1 MGLGRARSYITPSVS
16 ENGLEFPP
24 AVDFF
29 LPDPVREGFQ
39 SFANAA
45 ICDIVG
51 AQEAFFRAAGAGA
64 LAHRASVSRA
74 RAGCYAGSNPPLVP
88 EYEPPPFVGGQCNIF
103 YRMHSLAAL
112 SQGGFHEFTTQNGS
126 APLLAGP
133 IRSFR
138 YYVGG
143 GQWRFEAVHN
153 DPEQVTDTSIGVPA
167 SLYTSIELVQIVPV
181 GGVPDDCGNV
191 NDPAPVIYP
200 PGQELP
206 PAPSPGQEVYPP
218 GITTIDFDFN
228 GTFSPVGFFHGSANI
243 DVNGNVN
250 LNFGGIDVNIS
261 PDLGFDFGD
270 DGTSGEGFGS
280 DPPEFPDIP
289 EPVDYSG
296 DFEGLGDAL
305 DSIGNKQDVLGDSL
319 DSVGL
324 GVGSAIDRIAEV
336 KALLDI
342 DFDDSLTWLSCRGEE
357 ALTPY
362 AGNGLRGLEAIVRAL
377 AVSSNQGVSE
387 YCELLPPSPLEGDV
401 VLTEFIE
408 SVEIDNF
415 FDRDVDSQTKAV
427 SLDVELARNPYSVR
441 RGSSGENDDLQGRFA
456 VVCFLEEVSAGS
468 WQGISEPINQYYSVG
483 LYRVPK
489 TDNPVRVR
497 VSVSA
502 GSSCTY
508 RELI

>member
-1 MGLGRARSYITPSVS
+1 LK
-16 ENGLEFPP
+16 
-24 AVDFF
+24 
-29 LPDPVREGFQ
+29 
-39 SFANAA
+39 A
-45 ICDIVG
+45 I
-51 AQEAFFRAAGAGA
+51 
-64 LAHRASVSRA
+64 LA
-74 RAGCYAGSNPPLVP
+74 
-88 EYEPPPFVGGQCNIF
+88 PFVGAPFDILLQNFSPSETGVSWQI
-103 YRMHSLAAL
+103 LGVTVL
-112 SQGGFHEFTTQNGS
+112 SG
-126 APLLAGP
+126 
-133 IRSFR
+133 
-138 YYVGG
+138 
-143 GQWRFEAVHN
+143 
-153 DPEQVTDTSIGVPA
+153 
-167 SLYTSIELVQIVPV
+167 
-181 GGVPDDCGNV
+181 PDDCGNI
-191 NDPAPVIYP
+191 NDDAPPLYP

-206 PAPSPGQEVYPP
+206 PAPVPGQEVYPP

-228 GTFSPVGFFHGSANI
+228 GTFAPVGFFHGSANI

-270 DGTSGEGFGS
+270 DGTPGEQFGS
-280 DPPEFPDIP
+280 DPPEFPEIP
-289 EPVDYSG
+289 EIPDYSG

-324 GVGSAIDRIAEV
+324 GVGVAIDRVAEV

-357 ALTPY
+357 TLTPY
-362 AGNGLRGLEAIVRAL
+362 VGNGLRGLEAVVRAL
-377 AVSSNQGVSE
+377 AVSSNQGATE
-387 YCELLPPSPLEGDV
+387 YCELLPPPPLEGDV

-427 SLDVELARNPYSVR
+427 SLDVELARNPYAVR
-441 RGSSGENDDLQGRFA
+441 RGSSGGNDDQQGRFA
-456 VVCFLEEVSAGS
+456 VVCFLEEVSAGD

-489 TDNPVRVR
+489 TDNPVRIR

>member
-1 MGLGRARSYITPSVS
+1 L
-16 ENGLEFPP
+16 
-24 AVDFF
+24 
-29 LPDPVREGFQ
+29 
-39 SFANAA
+39 
-45 ICDIVG
+45 
-51 AQEAFFRAAGAGA
+51 
-64 LAHRASVSRA
+64 
-74 RAGCYAGSNPPLVP
+74 
-88 EYEPPPFVGGQCNIF
+88 GGQCPGVIYRVKINYATKVVNPGSQIF
-103 YRMHSLAAL
+103 EL
-112 SQGGFHEFTTQNGS
+112 
-126 APLLAGP
+126 PGP
-133 IRSFR
+133 IGPLYLTPNSGNPRLEALFFNYGPSSTPAF
-138 YYVGG
+138 VDGT
-143 GQWRFEAVHN
+143 RFENAE
-153 DPEQVTDTSIGVPA
+153 DDFLSYGFEYVTRVDGLPDTCGSLPPGPA
-167 SLYTSIELVQIVPV
+167 
-181 GGVPDDCGNV
+181 
-191 NDPAPVIYP
+191 IYP

-206 PAPSPGQEVYPP
+206 PAPAPGQEVYPP
-218 GITTIDFDFN
+218 GVTTVDFNFN

-280 DPPEFPDIP
+280 APPEFPDIP
-289 EPVDYSG
+289 EPPDYSG
-296 DFEGLGDAL
+296 DFQGLGDAL

-319 DSVGL
+319 ESVGL
-324 GVGSAIDRIAEV
+324 GVGVAIDRIEEI

-362 AGNGLRGLEAIVRAL
+362 AGNGLRGLEAVIRAL
-377 AVSSNQGVSE
+377 SVSSNQGVAE
-387 YCELLPPSPLEGDV
+387 YCELLPPPPLEGDV
-401 VLTEFIE
+401 VITEFIE

-427 SLDVELARNPYSVR
+427 SLDVELARNPYAVR
-441 RGSSGENDDLQGRFA
+441 RGSSGGNDDRQGRFA
-456 VVCFLEEVSAGS
+456 VVCFLEEVSAGD

-489 TDNPVRVR
+489 TDNPVRIR

-508 RELI
+508 RELV